1 MNRPEEVPGVWEG
14 ILSMMRSG
22 AFKPTV
28 FDKVYQ
34 GLDGVAPA
42 LKALGSRDTWGKV
55 VINVK
60 KDQPQKL

>member
-1 MNRPEEVPGVWEG
+1 
-14 ILSMMRSG
+14 MMRSG